1 MGNFKDLLQ
10 GNKKTGTF
18 SSLLGVKPSKPTSN
32 YVKSSDLAQEAL
44 QSVED
49 EKAKKKREEEQGF
62 IELDFSKPT
71 TEAQQAE
78 VADFK
83 EREEA
88 FKKSQI
94 KEGALQKFFKPER
107 VPITG
112 QMLSSAKF
120 LEKQLG
126 LKPTISQNLEGAISS
141 AARQIPFIGKKL
153 VPDTEI
159 EELREK
165 TGSLGTIPEQIPFVG
180 GKEVKF
186 ADLGGAGANIGLTI
200 AQYGAVSKLID
211 KLGKGSKL
219 ANVIGKSK
227 LATFGAKQGADLLAD
242 VVIQT
247 PQEAWEAIETDATL
261 DEFNKKWLK
270 NRFWDVAFNAVVGGT
285 MELASL
291 KKLKNQAKTDRKG
304 FEEAI
309 AKVSREQGDQIRKAV
324 GVEVPLSPAVRQPD
338 AFKTIDE
345 PVQQV
350 AKEMPQTTPF
360 KNIPDFKV
368 DKLSNAKQVTPV
380 EAIENIEPK
389 RTVSDMLKDDTG
401 KIRTDLGK
409 VEPVTEIQGS
419 PRVSDF
425 PEPVVGKSKSPFSER
440 VRNLISD
447 DPTVAKLKK
456 DLKDLELTT
465 TSNEARTLAAKE
477 IVNQDLDAA
486 LKIVKE
492 GDRFGSTIESEMGR
506 SVVDALN
513 KAGRNA
519 EAVEVISKMSEK
531 FRSAGKDVQAASIW
545 SKTSPEGMQKW
556 ATDTL
561 NNAEVKI
568 DSELIKEVGQ
578 DMKRIQDMSVEE
590 LAKMV
595 ADKAGGNPERTLKA
609 IENSF
614 SFDQLK
620 AVNTAITMNK
630 VIGKI
635 PVLKARKLS
644 SLQAMS
650 HLLNVKT
657 FNRNILGNAASLV
670 GEGLSKIPASIA
682 DRGLSMMT
690 GNRSIVAGM
699 PSFKKSMLEGWNQ
712 GKRSFFEIKA
722 GVGKGKTGKYEA
734 LFGDTFKTKAG
745 KGAEKL
751 MSWSLQTPDE
761 FFKGFTKADS
771 LYNQLAARLGPKV
784 KKWKFDEIMNKA
796 TMEEIDTAIKEAE
809 FATFQNDS
817 MLAELLSGTKKGLN
831 KASTAIGERVPG
843 MKNLFTKDFGL
854 GDMVVKYTRVPGNIM
869 TRGFEYSPLGYL
881 KAGEGL
887 FKMMNNLDLITP
899 QQQRELALKIGRATT
914 GTGLLFL
921 GKKLND
927 LGIITDVDGG
937 TDYNAQAFE
946 RAEGLGNY
954 KINMNA
960 LSRLI
965 KGEDPTR
972 QAGDTL
978 KSFNW
983 AAPMVTPIAVGA
995 KMTGEK
1001 GKNIQET
1008 IKSLGLNTFEESM
1021 DLPSLFIVKQMMY
1034 EGMKE
1039 GSTPMDIASVPLK
1052 EAIPGFVPS
1061 VARQTT
1067 QLLDPKFRDTSGGA
1081 NVPILKQL
1089 TPALGEAATGKIQ
1102 ANIPGLSKLLPEKLD
1117 VLGRSQER
1125 QKGIIPSLIDPSTT
1139 SKFTP
1144 TAFGDKLREIEDIT
1158 GESNFF
1164 PDRKPPNSITYRGE
1178 KLSLTPEEKKNWQQT
1193 EGNRLDELYTELL
1206 LDVEINNENASS
1218 IAKSLSKMKSVASKI
1233 AKIELLE
1240 SRFGGN

>member
-1 MGNFKDLLQ
+1 MGKLTDLLKNTQ
-10 GNKKTGTF
+10 KKGPL
-18 SSLLGVKPSKPTSN
+18 SSLLGVTPSKFEPTRTSQA
-32 YVKSSDLAQEAL
+32 D
-44 QSVED
+44 
-49 EKAKKKREEEQGF
+49 
-62 IELDFSKPT
+62 I
-71 TEAQQAE
+71 AQQALSE
-78 VADFK
+78 AEKDVDRFKTATIDLNKPKSLEEQAKIDDFK
-83 EREEA
+83 RRQVLAEA
-88 FKKSQI
+88 EQEPETLLGSI
-94 KEGALQKFFKPER
+94 IKPENLPSNLLLR
-107 VPITG
+107 GGAKLFDKATG
-112 QMLSSAKF
+112 KDLSA
-120 LEKQLG
+120 
-126 LKPTISQNLEGAISS
+126 NLEGAMGAGI
-141 AARQIPFIGKKL
+141 RQIPFIGEQLTTDK
-153 VPDTEI
+153 
-159 EELREK
+159 ELAALRQESS
-165 TGSLGTIPEQIPFVG
+165 SLGKLPEAIPFVG
-180 GKEVKF
+180 GKEIK
-186 ADLGGAGANIGLTI
+186 ATELGSLGGQLFLTA
-200 AQYGAVSKLID
+200 AQYGAVNKAID

-219 ANVIGKSK
+219 GQLVGQSK
-227 LATFGAKQGADLLAD
+227 KAKFAAAQGADLLAD
-242 VVIQT
+242 VIIQT
-247 PQEAWEAIETDATL
+247 PQEAFDAIKNDDSLGEFAKTTL
-261 DEFNKKWLK
+261 T
-270 NRFWDVAFNAVVGGT
+270 NRAWDIAINAVIGGAMEVG
-285 MELASL
+285 SL
-291 KKLKNQAKTDRKG
+291 RNQAKLDKKG

-309 AKVSREQGDQIRKAV
+309 AKVSREQGDQIRKAI
-324 GVEVPLSPAVRQPD
+324 GVEVPLSPALKQADTLKQVDDVTVGPL
-338 AFKTIDE
+338 KTIDE
-345 PVQQV
+345 TLQ
-350 AKEMPQTTPF
+350 QTT
-360 KNIPDFKV
+360 KEIPQDVQPKQ
-368 DKLSNAKQVTPV
+368 KLSNL
-380 EAIENIEPK
+380 
-389 RTVSDMLKDDTG
+389 LKDDTG
-401 KIRTDLGK
+401 QIKPEFTK
-409 VEPVTEIQGS
+409 VEPVKVDETKVGPTIDGTGS

-425 PEPVVGKSKSPFSER
+425 PEPVVGKSKSPFIDR
-440 VRNLISD
+440 VKDLVSD
-447 DPTVAKLKK
+447 DPTVSKLKR
-456 DLKDLELTT
+456 DLKELELST

-513 KAGRNA
+513 AQGRNA
-519 EAVEVISKMSEK
+519 EAIEVISKMSEK

-568 DSELIKEVGQ
+568 DPKLIEEVGQ

-595 ADKAGGNPERTLKA
+595 ADKTGGNPERTLKA
-609 IENSF
+609 IEGSF
-614 SFDQLK
+614 NYDQLK

-657 FNRNILGNAASLV
+657 FNRNILGNAASLL
-670 GEGLSKIPASIA
+670 GEWLSKVPASIA

-690 GNRSIVAGM
+690 GNRSVVAGM

-745 KGAEKL
+745 KGAERL

-784 KKWKFDEIMNKA
+784 KKWEFDEIMNKA
-796 TMEEIDTAIKEAE
+796 TMEEIDTAIKESE

-817 MLAELLSGTKKGLN
+817 MLAGLLSGTKKGLN

-954 KINMNA
+954 KINMDA

-965 KGEDPTR
+965 KGQDPTK

-995 KMTGEK
+995 KLVGEE
-1001 GKNIQET
+1001 GKSVPDT
-1008 IKSLGLNTFEESM
+1008 VKSLALNTFEESM

-1061 VARQTT
+1061 VVRQGA

-1089 TPALGEAATGKIQ
+1089 TPLLGESATGKIQ
-1102 ANIPGLSKLLPEKLD
+1102 SNIPGISKLLPEKLD
-1117 VLGRSQER
+1117 VLGREQER
-1125 QKGIIPSLIDPSTT
+1125 QKGIFPSLIDPSTT
-1139 SKFTP
+1139 TKFTP
-1144 TAFGDKLREIEDIT
+1144 TAFGDKLRTIEDIT

-1178 KLSLTPEEKKNWQQT
+1178 KLLLTPEEKKNWQKA
-1193 EGNRLDELYTELL
+1193 EGNQLNELYTDLL
-1206 LDVEINNENASS
+1206 SDIEITTDNAEVV
-1218 IAKSLSKMKSVASKI
+1218 AKTLSKMKSVASKI
-1233 AKIELLE
+1233 AKSQLLE